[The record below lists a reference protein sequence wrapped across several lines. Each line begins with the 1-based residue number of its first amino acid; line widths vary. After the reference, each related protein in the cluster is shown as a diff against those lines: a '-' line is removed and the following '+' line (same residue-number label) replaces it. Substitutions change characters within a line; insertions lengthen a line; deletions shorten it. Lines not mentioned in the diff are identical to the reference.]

1 MRVRGRCVR
10 NPFAHRRRAP
20 GAGFLKTAFWD
31 TGSLLCQCVVS
42 WQYHFRVEG
51 AANVPRTGPAIF
63 IANHQSLFDPVI
75 HGLAVGDRAPRPMA
89 KQELFRNPLFGA
101 VLRGL
106 NCICVR
112 SSGGNREA
120 IGIALDELTA
130 GRTVMLYPE
139 GTRSSDGAVKDF
151 RRGVELLARK
161 SRAPIVPMGIDGAF
175 DIWPTGQSLP
185 HARGRIWAAIGE
197 VITHEAQEK
206 LFADPTAGLSELQR
220 RVTTLMQHC
229 RAQLRRSTAGAYPSH
244 GAADDDT

>member
-1 MRVRGRCVR
+1 MWGRCVR
-10 NPFAHRRRAP
+10 NPLAHRRRAP

-31 TGSLLCQCVVS
+31 AGSLLCQTVVS
-42 WQYHFRVEG
+42 WQYRFRVEG
-51 AANVPRTGPAIF
+51 SSNVPATGPAIF

-89 KQELFRNPLFGA
+89 KEELFKNPLFGA

-112 SSGGNREA
+112 SEGGNREA
-120 IGIALDELTA
+120 IRIALDELAA

-139 GTRSSDGAVKDF
+139 GTRSSDGAVKEF

-185 HARGRIWAAIGE
+185 QARGRIWAAIGE
-197 VITHEAQEK
+197 AISPAAQSE
-206 LFADPTAGLSELQR
+206 LFADPTAGLAQLQR
-220 RVTTLMQHC
+220 RVRALMLHC
-229 RAQLRRSTAGAYPSH
+229 RAQLRRATAGDYPAH
-244 GAADDDT
+244 GAADEHS